1 MSTHGVYD
9 QRVSPKSRLV
19 ALLLCIFLGYL
30 GVHHFYVN
38 KVCLGILYLCTGG
51 LFGIGVLVDFIL
63 ILVGAF
69 KDDRGL
75 PLTEWDEAS
84 ARKTPTPVRSAPY
97 QPPRPAQAPR
107 PPRAPAPPAPPTQ
120 QSLTRESTKK
130 AKYCQICG
138 SANELD
144 STYCSS
150 CGSVIE

>member
-1 MSTHGVYD
+1 MNTHGVYD

-19 ALLLCIFLGYL
+19 TLLLCMFLG
-30 GVHHFYVN
+30 GFGIHHFYVN
-38 KVCLGILYLCTGG
+38 KVCLGILYLCTYG

-63 ILVGAF
+63 ILTGAF
-69 KDDRGL
+69 KDGRGL
-75 PLTEWDEAS
+75 PITEWDEAS
-84 ARKTPTPVRSAPY
+84 ARKKPSPVRSAPY

-107 PPRAPAPPAPPTQ
+107 PPAPPTQ
-120 QSLTRESTKK
+120 QSLAREPTKK

>member
-1 MSTHGVYD
+1 M
-9 QRVSPKSRLV
+9 
-19 ALLLCIFLGYL
+19 FLGYL
-30 GVHHFYVN
+30 GIHQFYVN

-51 LFGIGVLVDFIL
+51 LFGIGIFVDFIL
-63 ILVGAF
+63 ILVGTF

-84 ARKTPTPVRSAPY
+84 SKPTPQPVRSAPY
-97 QPPRPAQAPR
+97 QPPRPT
-107 PPRAPAPPAPPTQ
+107 PPRAPASPAPPTPPTQ
-120 QSLTRESTKK
+120 QSLTREPTKK